1 MKFKRFIAVVSA
13 VVMIGACSAVN
24 VSATVPAGYDINGD
38 GVVNISDAVA
48 INMALTG
55 EWNPSDLSDIDVN
68 QNGVVDDLDRMSI
81 MAYVMMIGTPTI
93 TMQ

>member
-1 MKFKRFIAVVSA
+1 MKFKRFIAA
-13 VVMIGACSAVN
+13 VFVAMVIGVCSAAN
-24 VSATVPAGYDINGD
+24 VSATAPANYDVNGD

-55 EWNPSDLSDIDVN
+55 NWKPSDLSDIDVN

-81 MAYVMMIGTPTI
+81 MAYVAMIGTPTI